1 MSKEQKL
8 PLLDES
14 LIRALELIDSQIAR
28 AMERTPE
35 QREKSGVQKW
45 KPLEERIER
54 LSTLVLDN
62 FGERVQL
69 DSILVLSQVMVKVLG
84 LLCQEMGQEGLGE
97 LRSSYIQEA
106 LKILEIEIE
115 RATGVFKD
123 DKSILM

>member
-1 MSKEQKL
+1 MTKDQKL

-35 QREKSGVQKW
+35 QREKAGVQKW

-54 LSTLVLDN
+54 LSTLILDN
-62 FGERVQL
+62 FGEKVQL
-69 DSILVLSQVMVKVLG
+69 DSILVMSQVMVKVLG

-97 LRSSYIQEA
+97 LRSLYVQES

-115 RATGVFKD
+115 RSIAVFKD
-123 DKSILM
+123 EKPMLM